1 MCDTRLH
8 SLEFPIQF
16 SNSRTHSPTR
26 IRSRAPR
33 GLCLPIGPSNHE
45 GRWSAARRNGN
56 CRRSCVRSRANLRSA
71 SPCGAPPTPLD
82 PPAEGA
88 RSSGAREPSK
98 GAALRRV
105 GPRIRAGRECEAGRG
120 ACARTAKP
128 VRVSQFGTRP
138 GPSPKTRRLDTAV
151 LLSRSGR
158 RKRPGRIQAAL
169 SRRRLHS
176 VARRKRHLPVMGA
189 DGPPRLP
196 GACVRHTRAV
206 AALHSASRTPPEA
219 PLTNEV
225 IGIYTYKISLST
237 FCSNVLVISIVVEIM
252 LALLQYFNN
261 Y

>member
-26 IRSRAPR
+26 IAPAHRA
-33 GLCLPIGPSNHE
+33 GYVSPIGPSNHE

-98 GAALRRV
+98 APRCGVSGRGSVQV
-105 GPRIRAGRECEAGRG
+105 GSAKRG

-219 PLTNEV
+219 PSRM
-225 IGIYTYKISLST
+225 K
-237 FCSNVLVISIVVEIM
+237 
-252 LALLQYFNN
+252 
-261 Y
+261 